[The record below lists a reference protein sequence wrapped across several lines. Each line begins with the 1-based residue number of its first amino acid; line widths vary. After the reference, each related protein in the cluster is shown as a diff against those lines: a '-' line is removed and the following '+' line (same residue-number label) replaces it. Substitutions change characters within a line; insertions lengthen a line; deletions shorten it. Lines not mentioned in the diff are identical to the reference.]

1 MNNFYLPLVVA
12 IGGNVLYHLSQKSI
26 PKGMSPLYA
35 LILTYGLALALCI
48 AAAVFYPHERS
59 FAETVRQANWAVFGV
74 GLAAFAIEF
83 GVLLAYRYGGQ
94 VTHLGITV
102 AVGSNLI
109 LIPFG
114 LLVFREN
121 LSPRKIV
128 GIVFCLLGL
137 ILVAKK

>member
-1 MNNFYLPLVVA
+1 MRNLYLPLVVA

-26 PKGMSPLYA
+26 PKQVSPLYA
-35 LILTYGLALALCI
+35 LILTYALALALCVV
-48 AAAVFYPHERS
+48 AAFFYPHERS
-59 FAETVRQANWAVFGV
+59 FAETVRESNWAVFGV

-94 VTHLGITV
+94 VSHLGITV

-121 LSPRKIV
+121 LSARRIV
-128 GIVFCLLGL
+128 GLIFCFLGL